1 MARTI
6 AVSGSASGI
15 GRALATLLRDAGD
28 TVIGIDL
35 RGADVCADLSVPEGR
50 ADAVAQTLERAGGR
64 LDAVVACA
72 GVSDFTIMPVKV
84 NFFGVV
90 ELLDGLR
97 PALARAEA
105 PRAAVVA
112 SISGT
117 HPVDDDVVRACL
129 DLDEPAA
136 IAAATKVEES
146 GAGGRLY
153 PSSKSALAQW
163 MRRVCTT
170 PEWAGA
176 GIPLNAIAPG
186 VVKTPMTKPL
196 FDDEAMFQIMNEAV
210 PMPLNGYADPEVI
223 AEALRWL
230 ISPANTHMA
239 GQVIYVDGGAEAT
252 LRDASHF

>member
-15 GRALATLLRDAGD
+15 GASLAGMLRDAGD
-28 TVIGIDL
+28 TVIGID
-35 RGADVCADLSVPEGR
+35 RHDADVRADLSVPEGR
-50 ADAVAQTLERAGGR
+50 AGAVAQTLERAGGR

-90 ELLDGLR
+90 GLLEGLR

-105 PRAAVVA
+105 PRAAVVG

-117 HPVDDDVVRACL
+117 HPVDDATVRACL
-129 DLDEPAA
+129 GLDEPAA
-136 IAAATKVEES
+136 LAAAAKVEES
-146 GAGGRLY
+146 GAGGLLY

-163 MRRVCTT
+163 VRRVCTA

-176 GIPLNAIAPG
+176 GIPLNAVAPG
-186 VVKTPMTKPL
+186 VVRTPMSAPL
-196 FDDEAMFQIMNEAV
+196 FEDEGMFQIMKEAV
-210 PMPLNGYADPEVI
+210 PMPLNGFAGPEVI

-230 ISPANTHMA
+230 ISPANTHMT

-252 LRDASHF
+252 LRGPAVF

>member
-15 GRALATLLRDAGD
+15 GAALTGLLRDQGD
-28 TVIGIDL
+28 RVIGIDL
-35 RGADVCADLSVPEGR
+35 HDAEVCADLGVPEGR
-50 ADAVAQTLERAGGR
+50 ASAVADTLAMAGGR
-64 LDAVVACA
+64 VDGVVACA
-72 GVSDFTIMPVKV
+72 GVSDFTVMPVKV

-90 ELLDGLR
+90 GLLDGLR
-97 PALARAEA
+97 PALAAADA
-105 PRAAVVA
+105 PRAAVVG

-117 HPVDDDVVRACL
+117 HPVDEAVVRACL
-129 DLDEPAA
+129 DGDEPAA
-136 IAAATKVEES
+136 LAAAAEAEEK

-163 MRRVCTT
+163 LRRACTA

-186 VVKTPMTKPL
+186 VVRTPMTAPL
-196 FDDEAMFQIMNEAV
+196 FADEGMFQIMKEAV
-210 PMPLNGYADPEVI
+210 PMPLNGFAEPEVI

-230 ISPANTHMA
+230 IAPANTHMT
-239 GQVIYVDGGAEAT
+239 GQIIYVDGGAEAG
-252 LRDASHF
+252 LRPPGHF

>member
-15 GRALATLLRDAGD
+15 GKALAALLRDAGD

-97 PALARAEA
+97 PALAAAEA

-163 MRRVCTT
+163 MRRVCTA

-186 VVKTPMTKPL
+186 VVKTAMTKPL
-196 FDDEAMFQIMNEAV
+196 FDDEAMFQVMNEAV

-230 ISPANTHMA
+230 VSPGNTHMT